1 MKQQLQQKLR
11 ELITL
16 HNPSLLELSFGCKIK
31 KEFGGN
37 PEHIWTVTG
46 NKGGDVEAQ
55 YFFNDILSTCSNLTD
70 FEIIG
75 HPIEL
80 RHLLIALARP
90 EITRHLEIDL
100 SAEKILYIENTISH
114 QSMII
119 NLYIP
124 LLDNEEEVLQDLI
137 DLLENE

>member
-16 HNPSLLELSFGCKIK
+16 HNPSLLELSFGCEVK

-46 NKGGDVEAQ
+46 NKRGDVEAQ

-80 RHLLIALARP
+80 RHLLIALPRVVRLSNANDNP
-90 EITRHLEIDL
+90 IKNCLQIID
-100 SAEKILYIENTISH
+100 KGIDVR
-114 QSMII
+114 I
-119 NLYIP
+119 NLSIP
-124 LLDNEEEVLQDLI
+124 LLDNKEEVLQDLI